1 MVELRNEYDIELARA
16 EHGVGRVKEEDSAES
31 RVPRGPKLPYFDE
44 DRDSMDSYLARF
56 ERYSEVQR
64 WPRTQWVV
72 HLSALLKGKALDVY
86 SRLSLE
92 DALCFDTLKTA
103 LLKRFE
109 LTETNF

>member
-1 MVELRNEYDIELARA
+1 
-16 EHGVGRVKEEDSAES
+16 
-31 RVPRGPKLPYFDE
+31 
-44 DRDSMDSYLARF
+44 MDSYLARF
-56 ERYSEVQR
+56 ERYAEVQR
-64 WPRTQWVV
+64 WPKTQWAV

-109 LTETNF
+109 LTEEGFRRKFKICRPEPGETFVQYASRAKRYLSRWFELGKVEQTSRG